1 MQDKIEKIGKGSVI
15 QHGSL
20 NKRVYLMKLKE
31 EDSPFIISQLNNLAR
46 KYGYT
51 KLFCKVPDWAAPLF
65 YANGFILEAQIP
77 KCYGNKN
84 DAFLVSKFLN
94 SDRLLEIET
103 EQLYEFSKMLLD
115 AGILNKNL
123 DRSSGFVVKSLGENE
138 SEQIA
143 EIYRE
148 VFLTYPFPIHN
159 PAYIEN
165 SMNEDVQYFGIE
177 IKGKLVALASAEVDK
192 SDLNA
197 EVTDFATLPKA
208 RGKNLSVHL
217 LQTIEEE
224 MKKQGIKTLYTIARL
239 NSIGMNKTFL
249 KMGYTY
255 SGTLIKNT
263 NISGNIESMNVFYK
277 HI

>member
-1 MQDKIEKIGKGSVI
+1 MQDKIEKIGKGSVV

-31 EDSPFIISQLNNLAR
+31 EDSPFIIPQLNNLSR

-51 KLFCKVPDWAAPLF
+51 KIFCKVPDWAAPLF

-103 EQLYEFSKMLLD
+103 DQLCEFSKMLLD
-115 AGILNKNL
+115 TGILNKNVFEK
-123 DRSSGFVVKSLGENE
+123 SSGFVVKSLGENE

-148 VFLTYPFPIHN
+148 VFLTYPFPIHSA
-159 PAYIEN
+159 AYIAN
-165 SMNEDVQYFGIE
+165 SMSEDVQYFGIE
-177 IKGKLVALASAEVDK
+177 IKGK
-192 SDLNA
+192 
-197 EVTDFATLPKA
+197 TGCPGF
-208 RGKNLSVHL
+208 R
-217 LQTIEEE
+217 
-224 MKKQGIKTLYTIARL
+224 R
-239 NSIGMNKTFL
+239 
-249 KMGYTY
+249 
-255 SGTLIKNT
+255 SG
-263 NISGNIESMNVFYK
+263 
-277 HI
+277 